1 MRSGDATPSLAR
13 TAIRLSSAV
22 MNDSA
27 DPPPSVRPEPHD
39 IALATP
45 LEVAPGILL
54 LRLPLPFAL
63 DHINVWLLEERDG
76 WTLIDCGL
84 DFAASRA
91 AWETALAHDRLGGR
105 PIRRLMVTHHH
116 PDHIGLAGWHAAR
129 WGVPMEISAGEW
141 DVAGRYGDRARN
153 PHRER
158 VALWTANGMAAEDAE
173 LLVTKMP
180 TYLRFVHELPAERR
194 LIAPDAE
201 LRIGGRDWRVVIG
214 RGHAPEHV
222 ALFCAADDILISGDQ
237 VLPRISPNVSVWPDG
252 DQNPLARFLDSLD
265 RFGRLGRDPL
275 VLPSHHYPFRGLAA
289 RTAEIAA
296 LHDDRLRQLLV
307 FCAEP
312 RSAHDCLPL
321 LFRRTLRDQQIA
333 FAMGEALAHL
343 RHLAGTGAL
352 IRCTEGGRELYRA
365 GAPASHPG

>member
-1 MRSGDATPSLAR
+1 
-13 TAIRLSSAV
+13 
-22 MNDSA
+22 MNDIATSG
-27 DPPPSVRPEPHD
+27 VRQEPHD

-76 WTLIDCGL
+76 WTLVDCGL
-84 DFAASRA
+84 DWADSRA
-91 AWETALAHDRLGGR
+91 AWETALAHPRLGGR
-105 PIRRLMVTHHH
+105 PITRLVVTHHH

-129 WGVPMEISAGEW
+129 WNVPLEISAGEW
-141 DVAGRYGDRARN
+141 AVAGRYGDRARN

-158 VALWTANGMAAEDAE
+158 VALWVANGMAAEDAE
-173 LLVTKMP
+173 VLVTKMP
-180 TYLRFVHELPAERR
+180 TYLRFVHALPTERR
-194 LIAPDAE
+194 MIATDAT
-201 LRIGGRDWRVVIG
+201 LRLGGRDWRVVIG

-222 ALFCAADDILISGDQ
+222 ALLCEADDILISGDQ

-252 DQNPLARFLDSLD
+252 DQDPLARFLDSLD
-265 RFGRLGRDPL
+265 TFGRLGRDPL

-296 LHDDRLRQLLV
+296 VHADRLDQLRD

-321 LFRRTLRDQQIA
+321 LFKRTLRDQQIA

-343 RHLAGTGAL
+343 RYLAGSGDA
-352 IRCTEGGRELYRA
+352 ICASENGRDLYRTA
-365 GAPASHPG
+365 R

>member
-1 MRSGDATPSLAR
+1 MIDIDT
-13 TAIRLSSAV
+13 
-22 MNDSA
+22 
-27 DPPPSVRPEPHD
+27 PPPGVRPEPHE

-63 DHINVWLLEERDG
+63 DHINVWLLDEGDG

-84 DFAASRA
+84 DWADSRA
-91 AWETALAHDRLGGR
+91 AWETALAHPSLGGR
-105 PIRRLMVTHHH
+105 PITRLVVTHHH

-129 WGVPMEISAGEW
+129 WRVPLEISPGEW
-141 DVAGRYGDRARN
+141 AVAGRYGDRARN

-173 LLVTKMP
+173 ILVTKMP

-194 LIAPDAE
+194 MIATDAT

-222 ALFCAADDILISGDQ
+222 ALLCEADDILISGDQ

-252 DQNPLARFLDSLD
+252 DPNPLARFIDSLD
-265 RFGRLGRDPL
+265 AFGRLGRDPL
-275 VLPSHHYPFRGLAA
+275 VLPSHHYPFRGLKA
-289 RTAEIAA
+289 RTDEITA
-296 LHDDRLRQLLV
+296 LHMERLDQLRV
-307 FCAEP
+307 FCAAP
-312 RSAHDCLPL
+312 RTAHDCLPL

-343 RHLAGTGAL
+343 RYLAGAGEL
-352 IRCTEGGRELYRA
+352 IRTAESGRDLYLLAR
-365 GAPASHPG
+365 